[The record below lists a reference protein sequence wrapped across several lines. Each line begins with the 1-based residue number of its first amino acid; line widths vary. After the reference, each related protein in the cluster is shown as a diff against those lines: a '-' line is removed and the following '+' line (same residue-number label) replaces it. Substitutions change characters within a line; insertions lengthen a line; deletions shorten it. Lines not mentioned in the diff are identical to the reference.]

1 MADPI
6 KYAGAEALRELITK
20 TKTALGT
27 KVDKETGK
35 GLSTND
41 YTTTEKNKLSGIE
54 SGAQA
59 NVIETV
65 KVDGTALTPSS
76 KAVDI
81 NLASAS
87 VHYAAEAGT
96 ATTATSAT
104 SATTATQL
112 WNGQSGASSASYTY
126 TTLNTELTN
135 IRAIAEGK
143 TNTYYVNE
151 VHDLAFKS
159 TNDSISITTV
169 EGTQQFTDYSGGT
182 GVQVMYEDLN
192 IGDII
197 LVEGVDYPD
206 RWVAEK
212 RTSGLSKTVVYNA
225 LESRKIDT
233 SVFAKKADLNATITN
248 TTGRT
253 LTGLTETNGVISA
266 SFSDI
271 SITKS
276 QISDFPPIPQGTVTS
291 VQVQATSPVESSQST
306 AQTGTL
312 NTTISLANSYGDTKN
327 PYASKTA
334 NYVLAAPNGS
344 AGQPTFRAL
353 VSADIP
359 SLAISKITDL
369 QTTLNA
375 KLNSADAITASEV
388 DTMWAS

>member
-143 TNTYYVNE
+143 TNTYYVN
-151 VHDLAFKS
+151 V
-159 TNDSISITTV
+159 
-169 EGTQQFTDYSGGT
+169 
-182 GVQVMYEDLN
+182 
-192 IGDII
+192 
-197 LVEGVDYPD
+197 
-206 RWVAEK
+206 
-212 RTSGLSKTVVYNA
+212 
-225 LESRKIDT
+225 
-233 SVFAKKADLNATITN
+233 SVIC
-248 TTGRT
+248 
-253 LTGLTETNGVISA
+253 I
-266 SFSDI
+266 
-271 SITKS
+271 
-276 QISDFPPIPQGTVTS
+276 
-291 VQVQATSPVESSQST
+291 
-306 AQTGTL
+306 
-312 NTTISLANSYGDTKN
+312 
-327 PYASKTA
+327 
-334 NYVLAAPNGS
+334 
-344 AGQPTFRAL
+344 
-353 VSADIP
+353 
-359 SLAISKITDL
+359 
-369 QTTLNA
+369 
-375 KLNSADAITASEV
+375 
-388 DTMWAS
+388 